1 MFNRNI
7 YVEKGFEI
15 CSTHRKKEDCTKDK
29 VLDLSKL
36 ILMGTEGL
44 LGVDLEV
51 NNNKK
56 LEQTK

>member
-15 CSTHRKKEDCTKDK
+15 CSAHRKKEDCTKDK
-29 VLDLSKL
+29 VPDLSKL